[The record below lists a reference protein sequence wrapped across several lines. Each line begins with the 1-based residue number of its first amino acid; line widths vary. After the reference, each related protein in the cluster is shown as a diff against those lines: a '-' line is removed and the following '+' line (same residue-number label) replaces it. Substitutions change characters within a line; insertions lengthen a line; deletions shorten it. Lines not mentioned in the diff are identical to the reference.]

1 MLIGEYYHT
10 LDNKGRVIV
19 PSRFREKLG
28 ESFLVTR
35 GLDSCLF
42 LYPRQ
47 EWESLEGRLRGLPFT
62 RAETRA
68 FLRIFF
74 SGASEVEVDRQGRI
88 LVPSL
93 LREHA
98 HLNKEIVFIGVSNRA
113 EIWGKEIW
121 EEYSNRSN
129 LSFEQVAEKLLDFQ
143 F

>member
-10 LDNKGRVIV
+10 LDKKGRVIV

-47 EWESLEGRLRGLPFT
+47 EWESIENKLRSLPFT

-74 SGASEVEVDRQGRI
+74 SGASEVEIDKQGRV
-88 LVPSL
+88 LVPLL

-98 HLNKEIVFIGVSNRA
+98 HLNKDVVFIGVSNRA

-121 EEYSNRSN
+121 EGYSSKSN

>member
-1 MLIGEYYHT
+1 MIGEYYHT

-47 EWESLEGRLRGLPFT
+47 EWESLENKLRSLPFT
-62 RAETRA
+62 RAETRS
-68 FLRIFF
+68 FLRMFF
-74 SGASEVEVDRQGRI
+74 SGASEVEIDKQGRI
-88 LVPSL
+88 LISSL

-98 HLNKEIVFIGVSNRA
+98 RLSKEVVFIGISNRA
-113 EIWGKEIW
+113 EIWDKEIW
-121 EEYSNRSN
+121 EEYSNKSN

>member
-10 LDNKGRVIV
+10 LDKKGRVIV

-28 ESFLVTR
+28 ENFLVTR

-42 LYPRQ
+42 LYPRP
-47 EWESLEGRLRGLPFT
+47 EWENLENKMKSLPFT
-62 RAETRA
+62 KAETRA
-68 FLRIFF
+68 FLRMFF
-74 SGASEVEVDRQGRI
+74 SGASEVEVDKQGRI

-98 HLNKEIVFIGVSNRA
+98 HLNKEVVFIGVSNRA
-113 EIWGKEIW
+113 EIWGKDIW
-121 EEYSNRSN
+121 EEYSSRSN

>member
-10 LDNKGRVIV
+10 LDKKGRVIV

-47 EWESLEGRLRGLPFT
+47 EWESLENKLKNLPFT
-62 RAETRA
+62 KAETRA

-74 SGASEVEVDRQGRI
+74 SGASEVEIDKQGRI

-98 HLNKEIVFIGVSNRA
+98 HLNKDVVFIGVSNRA

-129 LSFEQVAEKLLDFQ
+129 LSFEQVAESLLDFQ